1 MKTAFFEIEP
11 WEKDYILKHGFKKE
25 DCLFIHE
32 HLGPEHFSKLR
43 DVSVLSPFIYSR
55 ITREVLDHAPKVK
68 MITTRSTG
76 FDHIDLKASAER
88 GIVVCNVPTYGENTV
103 AEHAFGLLLALSR
116 NIHRAY
122 VRSLNNNYDIHGLKG
137 IDLEDKTLGIIG
149 GGRIG
154 LHMARIAQGFRMKI
168 LVFDNRRDLFLE
180 KLIGFKYT
188 PLDDL
193 LAQSDIVSL
202 HVPLM
207 PATRHLINRDSIK
220 KMKPGAILI
229 NTARGGL
236 VDTEALLEALDRE
249 QLSGAGLDVLDYEE
263 LLKEED
269 QLLGRKFTS
278 EEIHKLEV
286 TQRLMKREDVI
297 FTPHIAFYSEEAL
310 RRIIDTTLLNIDEW
324 KEGRAVNTV
333 KIQE

>member
-11 WEKDYILKHGFKKE
+11 WEKEYILKHGFRQE
-25 DCLFIHE
+25 DCLFFHE
-32 HLGPEHFSKLR
+32 HLAPKDYPRLK
-43 DVSVLSPFIYSR
+43 DITVLSPFIYSP
-55 ITREVLDHAPKVK
+55 ITREVLDHTPKVK
-68 MITTRSTG
+68 LITTRSTG
-76 FDHIDLKASAER
+76 FDHIDLKACTER
-88 GIVVCNVPTYGENTV
+88 GITVCNVPTYGENTV
-103 AEHAFGLLLALSR
+103 AEHAFGLLLAVSR

-122 VRSLNNNYDIHGLKG
+122 VRSLNRNYDIHGLKG

-154 LHMARIAQGFRMKI
+154 LHMARIAQGFRMRI

-188 PLDDL
+188 TLDEL
-193 LAQSDIVSL
+193 LSQSDIVSL
-202 HVPLM
+202 HVPLL
-207 PATRHLINRDSIK
+207 PATRHMINRQSIK
-220 KMKPGAILI
+220 KMKTGAILI

-249 QLSGAGLDVLDYEE
+249 KLSGAGLDVLDHEQ

-278 EEIHKLEV
+278 EELHKLEV
-286 TQRLMKREDVI
+286 TQKLMKREDVI

-310 RRIIDTTLLNIDEW
+310 RRIIDTTLLNISEW
-324 KEGRAVNTV
+324 RQGRPVNVV
-333 KIQE
+333 KIAS

>member
-11 WEKDYILKHGFKKE
+11 WEEDYILKHGFKKE
-25 DCLFIHE
+25 DCLFVHE
-32 HLGPEHFSKLR
+32 PLTPKFYSKLN
-43 DVSVLSPFIYSR
+43 DVTVLSPFIYSR
-55 ITREVLDHAPKVK
+55 ITREVLDQAPKVK
-68 MITTRSTG
+68 LITTRSTG
-76 FDHIDLKASAER
+76 FDHIDLRTADER
-88 GIVVCNVPTYGENTV
+88 GILVCNVPTYGENTV

-122 VRSLNNNYDIHGLKG
+122 VRSLNHNYDIHGLKG

-188 PLDDL
+188 TFDDL
-193 LAQSDIVSL
+193 LIQSDIVSL

-207 PATRHLINRDSIK
+207 PTTRHLINRESIK
-220 KMKPGAILI
+220 KMKTGAILI

-236 VDTEALLEALDRE
+236 VDTEALLDSLDRE
-249 QLSGAGLDVLDYEE
+249 HLSGAGLDVLDHEE

-278 EEIHKLEV
+278 EELHKLEV

-324 KEGRAVNTV
+324 KEGHPVNRV
-333 KIQE
+333 KT